1 MAIDLLKNPNFL
13 VDYTQQQLIT
23 ENNDLKK
30 NNLIYISLFLLLG
43 LSMVTLIV
51 INNEQEKKIKIL
63 KYNGVEL

>member
-13 VDYTQQQLIT
+13 ADYTQQQLIT